1 MGVVSAAWC
10 QDKISP
16 NAMIDSRAKFDALS
30 CIVQENHYNVY
41 AHRLQSPIELLV
53 LLHKGRENT
62 NLPGPDYT
70 LVD

>member
-1 MGVVSAAWC
+1 
-10 QDKISP
+10 
-16 NAMIDSRAKFDALS
+16 MIDSRAKFDALS